1 MFKKSPMTQVPN
13 IPLAVNSGRTD
24 VFGPVAIAPPAT
36 SIVEAAGPPTLSSGD
51 QAEDGHVAP
60 APMDDPALQ
69 SELDSLRASIS
80 RPTQAYVARYRSKV
94 LHFGS
99 LFELDNPPNTW
110 RTRCGWSYGL
120 TNFIRLSEIPAGGR
134 KCHKCF
140 ALSRS
145 MDQQSSDDEDESAS
159 SSVTSSSDVSSE

>member
-1 MFKKSPMTQVPN
+1 MTQVPN
-13 IPLAVNSGRTD
+13 IPLAVNSGRSD
-24 VFGPVAIAPPAT
+24 VFGPVALAPPQV
-36 SIVEAAGPPTLSSGD
+36 SRVEAVGPSTPRS
-51 QAEDGHVAP
+51 EDGPLERHNNS

-69 SELDSLRASIS
+69 SELNSLRASIT
-80 RPTQAYVARYRSKV
+80 RPTQAFVARYRSKV
-94 LHFGS
+94 LHLGS

-120 TNFIRLSEIPAGGR
+120 TNFIRLSEIPAAGGR

-145 MDQQSSDDEDESAS
+145 LNQPSSDDEDESAS
-159 SSVTSSSDVSSE
+159 SSVTSSSDVSSD